1 MSRKE
6 IALAVLF
13 AIVVP
18 LALAQ
23 QVPEGRLMRF
33 PDIYKDKIVF
43 SYGGDLWLAA
53 RDGGIARR
61 ITSHP
66 GQELFAKFSPDGKWI
81 AFTAQYDGNYNV
93 YVMPAEGGDPRQLT
107 VNPGGGPLPERMGIH
122 NQVIT
127 WTPDSRSVIFL
138 SRRDTFNT
146 WFGLLYEVSI
156 DGGLPR
162 AFPLDRAGLT
172 SFSPDGAKIAYNRIF
187 RNFRTWKRYT
197 GGMAQ
202 DITILDLK
210 SHHID
215 TIPHTEWTDTFPMWH
230 GDTIYFSSDRGPEH
244 RLNLYSYNVPSK
256 QIKQLTHFTDF
267 DVMWPS
273 LGPDSIIFENGGYLY
288 VFDLQTGQPRKLTI
302 YLPGDRE
309 LARPH
314 WAGVSKLITDMDISP
329 DGKRAVFT
337 ARGDIFTVPAK
348 EGSIRDLT
356 RTPGIREKYAA
367 WSPDGRWV
375 AYMSDR
381 TGEDELYLSPQD
393 GLGQEV
399 RITFDG
405 KMFRL
410 PPTWS
415 PDSRKLLFADKDT
428 RLFYVDIDQKKPVLI
443 DQGKYADLTDYNW
456 SPDSNWVAYA
466 KAGVNRNN
474 VIYLYN
480 LGDKK
485 ITPVTTSA
493 SDSSAPYFDPE
504 GKYLYFLSNR
514 DYNEVIGVFD
524 FSFANPK
531 AGRVYIVT
539 LRADEPSP
547 LPVLSDEARTRPS
560 PDVLLAPTPLGPKP
574 QQPPEQPP
582 QPAGQKTKKTSP
594 GQAVQQPGVEKTP
607 AEKKAEEEQAPGT
620 RPLPKNFRIDLDGI
634 QNRIIALPIP
644 PGNLQ
649 NLAAAKGVI
658 YYVSMPIAGLS
669 GPLSGETP
677 SIHGF
682 DLKSRKDHVVLEGA
696 DQYALSF
703 DGRKMLYRAPAMPP
717 GGQAPPAEEEG
728 GGGSNY
734 SYGIIDSK
742 LPGED
747 EKTPEPKSL
756 NKVGDGALKL
766 DAMRMEVDPRAEW
779 KQIFNEVWRQE
790 RDYFY
795 EPSMNGVNWAAERD
809 KYAQLL
815 PYVAD
820 RLSLTYVLGEL
831 IGELSNSHTYVGGGD
846 YPDLN
851 PVNVGLLGADFELDG
866 ASGLY
871 RIAKI
876 YPGENWNPNLRSP
889 LTEPGVIV
897 HQGDYLLAVNGR
909 ALKAPENPYGLFVNT
924 VNQAVTI
931 TVNSKPGFDGA
942 RNVLVR
948 PIPDEFGLHELNW
961 IETNRRKVDQASGG
975 RIGYVYL
982 PDMGPHGLNEFVKQ
996 YFPQIRKEGMIFD
1009 VRYNGGGFVDQI
1021 IFERLRRVLSGMESA
1036 RNFDVDTE
1044 PGNVFYGAMACIT
1057 NHFAASDGDFFSY
1070 FFKVYKLGPLIG
1082 ERTWGGVRGIR
1093 GEIPL
1098 IDGGYITRPEFSLYG
1113 LDSKWLIEN
1122 RGVAPDVEV
1131 DNRPDE
1137 VLAGRDPQL
1146 ETAIKMVT
1154 EEINKHPR
1162 KLPPRPPDLPAYPS
1176 GPGF

>member
-1 MSRKE
+1 MKPRLLR
-6 IALAVLF
+6 LAAILLF
-13 AIVVP
+13 ATVCF
-18 LALAQ
+18 AQ
-23 QVPEGRLMRF
+23 ATSEGRLMRF
-33 PDIYKDKIVF
+33 PDVSKDKIVF

-53 RDGGIARR
+53 RDGGVAHR

-93 YVMPAEGGDPRQLT
+93 YVMPSDGGDPRQLT
-107 VNPGGGPLPERMGIH
+107 FHPGGGPLRERMGIH
-122 NQVIT
+122 NEVIT
-127 WTPDSRSVIFL
+127 WTPDSRNIIFL
-138 SRRDTFNT
+138 TRRDTFNT
-146 WFGLLYEVSI
+146 WFGRLYEVSL

-162 AFPLDRAGLT
+162 AFPLDKGGLT
-172 SFSPDGAKIAYNRIF
+172 SSSPDGTKIAYNRIF

-202 DITILDLK
+202 DITIYDLK
-210 SHHID
+210 SHHLD

-230 GDTIYFSSDRGPEH
+230 GDTIYFTSDRGPEH
-244 RLNLYSYNVPSK
+244 RLNLYSYSVATRD
-256 QIKQLTHFTDF
+256 IKQLTHFTDF

-273 LGPDSIIFENGGYLY
+273 LGPSDIIFENAGYLY
-288 VFDLQTGQPRKLTI
+288 LFDLNTQQQHKLTM
-302 YLPGDRE
+302 YLPGDRD
-309 LARPH
+309 LARPR
-314 WAGVSKLITDMDISP
+314 WATVSKMITDMDVSP

-337 ARGDIFTVPAK
+337 ARGNVFTVPAK

-356 RTPGIREKYAA
+356 HTPGIREKYSA
-367 WSPDGRWV
+367 WSPDGRWI
-375 AYMSDR
+375 AYLSDR
-381 TGEDELYLSPQD
+381 TGEDELYLMPQD
-393 GLGQEV
+393 GLGAEV
-399 RITFDG
+399 RITTDG

-410 PPTWS
+410 PPLWS
-415 PDSRKLLFADKDT
+415 PDSRKLLFADKE
-428 RLFYVDIDQKKPVLI
+428 LHLYYVEVAQKKPVLI
-443 DQGKYADLTDYNW
+443 DQGHYADLTDYSW

-466 KAGVNRNN
+466 KAAENRNN
-474 VIYLYN
+474 VVYLYS
-480 LGDKK
+480 LADRR
-485 ITPVTTSA
+485 IIPVTTSA

-514 DYNEVIGVFD
+514 DYNEVLGVYD

-539 LRADEPSP
+539 LKADEPSP
-547 LPVLSDEARTRPS
+547 LPVLSDEVSPRRA
-560 PDVLLAPTPLGPKP
+560 PDVLLAPTPTGQKP

-582 QPAGQKTKKTSP
+582 QPAGQKAKRVPP
-594 GQAVQQPGVEKTP
+594 GQAQQQPGVEKTP
-607 AEKKAEEEQAPGT
+607 AEKKAEEEQEPGT
-620 RPLPKNFRIDLDGI
+620 RPLPKAFRIDLDGI
-634 QNRIIALPIP
+634 QQRIVALPIP

-658 YYVSMPIAGLS
+658 YYVSMPVTGLS
-669 GPLSGETP
+669 GPLPGETP
-677 SIHGF
+677 AIHGF

-703 DGRKMLYRAPAMPP
+703 DGRKILYRATPP
-717 GGQAPPAEEEG
+717 GSAGQAAAEGESAG
-728 GGGSNY
+728 NY
-734 SYGIIDSK
+734 VYGIIDSK
-742 LPGED
+742 VPGED
-747 EKTPEPKSL
+747 EKAPEPKSL
-756 NKVGDGALKL
+756 NKVGDGSLKL
-766 DAMRMEVDPRAEW
+766 DSMRMLVEPRAEW

-790 RDYFY
+790 RDYFF
-795 EPSMNGVNWAAERD
+795 EPAMNGVNWAAERD

-846 YPDLN
+846 YPDLDA
-851 PVNVGLLGADFELDG
+851 VNVGLLGADLEPDP
-866 ASGLY
+866 SGFY
-871 RIAKI
+871 RITKI
-876 YPGENWNPNLRSP
+876 YPGENWNRNLRSP
-889 LTEPGVIV
+889 LTEPGVNV
-897 HQGDYLLAVNGR
+897 KAGEFLLAINGR
-909 ALKAPENPYGLFVNT
+909 SLKAPQNPYELLVNT
-924 VNQAVTI
+924 VNQATTI
-931 TVNSKPGFDGA
+931 TVNTKPTSEGA

-948 PIPDEFGLHELNW
+948 PIPSEFGLHELNW
-961 IETNRRKVDQASGG
+961 IETNRRKVEQASGG

-982 PDMGPHGLNEFVKQ
+982 PDMGARGLNAFVKQ

-1021 IFERLRRVLSGMESA
+1021 IFERLRRVLVGMGSA
-1036 RNFDVDTE
+1036 RNFESDTE
-1044 PGNVFYGAMACIT
+1044 PPNVFYGAMACIT
-1057 NHFAASDGDFFSY
+1057 NHYAASDGDFFSY

-1131 DNRPDE
+1131 DNRPDL
-1137 VLAGRDPQL
+1137 VMAGHDPQL

-1154 EEINKHPR
+1154 EQMNKNPR
-1162 KLPPRPPDLPAYPS
+1162 KLPPRPPDLPAYPT
-1176 GPGF
+1176 GPGM